1 MKRLLPFLLLLT
13 LLIPMTAG
21 ADAGPKPSVNVTFHG
36 LEDQTYYVT
45 LLSERDSTGPWSHMT
60 VYEEY
65 YGPREVWEAFQAYE
79 DPDGFYFIG
88 CYEDCSDNQTFAW
101 TYYPPQVFKVLV
113 YFPETDTFAV
123 TEDTY
128 ERYAFHSY
136 FKCNAGAAPETGLLA
151 PLHKDYLFGQE
162 ILSFLARVV
171 ITLAAEMALALFF
184 GFRAKKQLKIIFWVN
199 LATQVILNLALNI
212 INFLFGG
219 WAFVLGYFVME
230 GAVFLLEGLAFA
242 ATLHK
247 WDKKPER
254 KAHPWVYALTAN
266 VTSLLLGLF
275 ISQHIPGIF

>member
-21 ADAGPKPSVNVTFHG
+21 ADAGPKPSVNITFSG

-45 LLSERDSTGPWSHMT
+45 LLSERDSTGPWSAGN
-60 VYEEY
+60 EY
-65 YGPREVWEAFQAYE
+65 YDYLDRDAWEAFQSYS
-79 DPDGFYFIG
+79 DPDGFFFLTWF
-88 CYEDCSDNQTFAW
+88 EDCSEDHTFTW
-101 TYYPPQVFKVLV
+101 DYYPPQVFKVLV

-171 ITLAAEMALALFF
+171 ITLAAEMALALVF